1 MKYYVLEIWKDVEP
15 FLHGAFESE
24 ARRDAK
30 ARKLRQQAASEEND
44 LFWLDVTVGGDAT
57 VGFYSHAELDDNP

>member
-1 MKYYVLEIWKDVEP
+1 MRYYVLEIYRDVEP

-24 ARRDAK
+24 GRRDAK
-30 ARKLRQQAASEEND
+30 ARELRQRDASEENG
-44 LFWLDVTVGGDAT
+44 LFWLNVTVGGDAT